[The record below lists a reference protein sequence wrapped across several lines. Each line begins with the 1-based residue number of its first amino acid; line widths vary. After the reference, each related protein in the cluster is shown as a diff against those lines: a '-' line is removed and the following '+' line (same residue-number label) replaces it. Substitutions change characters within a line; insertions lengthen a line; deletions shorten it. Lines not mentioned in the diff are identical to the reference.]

1 MDPQRLK
8 DTFGQNIVFWGG
20 GIDSQHVLPFATPDK
35 IREDVKKNVEIFKPG
50 GGYVFNNVHNI
61 QVGVPPE
68 NIVAM
73 YEAAYEFGFYS

>member
-1 MDPQRLK
+1 
-8 DTFGQNIVFWGG
+8 
-20 GIDSQHVLPFATPDK
+20 VLPFATPDK

-73 YEAAYEFGFYS
+73 YEAAYEFGFYSG